1 MTGRRYLSHILQ
13 MTMRQAGRQAGEQAN
28 KQRQRLSTERQ
39 SVAGRRYLGRL
50 LQDDNGTGHSG
61 QHPAVASSPRGCH
74 ADHRSLHQD
83 VLVLP
88 QPQLTKLLRVPV
100 VSVSVLLHRLSERIL
115 KQGVGIV
122 KIRVCMALFAARAS
136 PETRYWCVVVKVRVW
151 LHLLLE

>member
-1 MTGRRYLSHILQ
+1 MTEGRQTAGRETDRIEGRQ
-13 MTMRQAGRQAGEQAN
+13 TDRRADRQANRDRI
-28 KQRQRLSTERQ
+28 QRQCTT
-39 SVAGRRYLGRL
+39 GRRYLGRL

-61 QHPAVASSPRGCH
+61 QHPAVASSPRGGH